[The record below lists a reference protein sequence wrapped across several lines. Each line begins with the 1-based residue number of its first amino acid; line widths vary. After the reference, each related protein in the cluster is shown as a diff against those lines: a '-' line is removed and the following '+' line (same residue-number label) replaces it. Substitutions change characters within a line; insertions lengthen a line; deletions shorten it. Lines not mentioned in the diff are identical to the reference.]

1 MSKLVMA
8 HQKKDNKLDKLID
21 IVWSLAD
28 EMKSMKSEIDSLK
41 WKKKDEPIIIE
52 PLEEVKRETP
62 YKVIPI
68 QSIIRDEWYTD
79 PSMQWL
85 KKIYMWLGK
94 TFKNK
99 EEASLYLDR
108 MKRSNPWQQYDIFPV

>member
-108 MKRSNPWQQYDIFPV
+108 MKR